1 MPLLKKKQVSRR
13 SSHDETRQAKKKHRR
28 SNHPYSLPSHL
39 QVRDRQGRQQHV
51 RRELAPLFRRHLG
64 VVSVRQGVVL
74 EPSIGV
80 EEVVFRDPKDA
91 DELFVVGCHDP
102 RLGRLLRVQVHDGVD
117 VFHRAEP
124 FRPQLQLGGDLRGII
139 LAQTKEEEDEEKTG
153 GKTDSEDTRAQKYR
167 EWKSVGRNP
176 AAVNACKCKF

>member
-1 MPLLKKKQVSRR
+1 
-13 SSHDETRQAKKKHRR
+13 
-28 SNHPYSLPSHL
+28 
-39 QVRDRQGRQQHV
+39 
-51 RRELAPLFRRHLG
+51 
-64 VVSVRQGVVL
+64 
-74 EPSIGV
+74 
-80 EEVVFRDPKDA
+80 
-91 DELFVVGCHDP
+91 
-102 RLGRLLRVQVHDGVD
+102 VHDGVD

-176 AAVNACKCKF
+176 AAVNACKRKF